1 MADRRDFKVHDG
13 ERPPAPAA
21 GTGHYFDQAIF
32 DIHYRLLSARAQR
45 MAEGEDWRDGAF
57 EVDAQGNVTLK
68 VAG

>member
-1 MADRRDFKVHDG
+1 MADKRTLTVHDG

-21 GTGHYFDQAIF
+21 GTGHYFDQAVF
-32 DIHYRLLSARAQR
+32 DIHYRLLSDRARR
-45 MAEGEDWRDGAF
+45 MAEAEDWRGGAF